1 MKKLIFALLIGLLL
15 LFTLCACNQSD
26 DNESTT
32 PENTTE
38 SVSPDAT
45 TPEGTTSASTP
56 DESTDPDNNQN
67 DTSTDA
73 PIYERSPELDE
84 IFKLLE
90 GDASI
95 IGKIQFHHSEESE
108 KLHYELKN
116 SGLYDTDKW
125 SESAFQ
131 IVIRCNYKAATNEV
145 WYKQTVHSQIDTKA
159 LNEAFYNYCKSDF
172 SGGEFSNIVFLDG
185 LFFLYT
191 SPDEFL
197 ADYTA
202 MKALLALEYVS
213 SIEICYIYGLPSGY
227 VME

>member
-1 MKKLIFALLIGLLL
+1 M
-15 LFTLCACNQSD
+15 
-26 DNESTT
+26 
-32 PENTTE
+32 
-38 SVSPDAT
+38 
-45 TPEGTTSASTP
+45 
-56 DESTDPDNNQN
+56 
-67 DTSTDA
+67 
-73 PIYERSPELDE
+73 
-84 IFKLLE
+84 LE

-95 IGKIQFHHSEESE
+95 NSEIGFSHSEYDE
-108 KLHYELKN
+108 KRHYELKQ
-116 SGLYDTDKW
+116 SGLYDTDEW

-131 IVIRCNYKAATNEV
+131 VVIRCNYKAATNEV

-172 SGGEFSNIVFLDG
+172 SGGEFHNIVFLDG

-213 SIEICYIYGLPSGY
+213 SIEIGYIYGLPSGY
-227 VME
+227 VRE